1 MLNDEI
7 KKIFQ
12 YKKISEVKKKTI
24 KRIRT
29 IFDIKTKMKSNVK
42 EWNWKIN
49 SIKKKTQNKINSNQM
64 LRNEIEK

>member
-1 MLNDEI
+1 
-7 KKIFQ
+7 
-12 YKKISEVKKKTI
+12 
-24 KRIRT
+24 
-29 IFDIKTKMKSNVK
+29 MKSNVK